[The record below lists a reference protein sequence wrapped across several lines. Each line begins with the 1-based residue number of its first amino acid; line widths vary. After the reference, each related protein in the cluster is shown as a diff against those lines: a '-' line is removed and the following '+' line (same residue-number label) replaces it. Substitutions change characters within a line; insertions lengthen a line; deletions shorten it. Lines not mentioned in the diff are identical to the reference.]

1 MGEDPDFDIASD
13 IDDSEL
19 TSWLDR
25 PGKSAGLQ
33 LVNEDEKR
41 MCKFLPP
48 GNLAELYQHYA
59 STRQLLGV
67 KISSFTPQ
75 LFHKIV
81 TVFRMFYTPL
91 THITRLLCSH
101 AKVCHLC
108 ESLQVQVER
117 HLEVQR

>member
-75 LFHKIV
+75 LFHLK
-81 TVFRMFYTPL
+81 
-91 THITRLLCSH
+91 
-101 AKVCHLC
+101 
-108 ESLQVQVER
+108 
-117 HLEVQR
+117 